1 MTIRYILKIAVTS
14 DLLPG
19 DPGCDWYIRPL
30 ATSHWCFA
38 RSAMFKRISGI
49 GRVQRRGAFLL
60 AAAAVV
66 LLAWPARTQADGIQI
81 PPWSDYTQEDGLASN
96 NVLAVTVGE
105 GEIWFGTDHGIS
117 RYNGA
122 WHSWT
127 EGSDLQSGVHSM
139 TLGGSG
145 AELWAGTATGAVLVW
160 DGGAWDSLT
169 RLDAPVRALHYT
181 GDQLWIGTAAGLYLW
196 NGEAAS
202 SVAGLDEA
210 YINVIGSSNNG
221 NSIWVGTSD
230 GLWLRQEG
238 RWLPI
243 GEEEGLPA
251 GDVTA
256 LWADGAGPVWV
267 AADGNIAWQ
276 EHATGAWEQ
285 VETAPLHSR
294 GRVRITSLTGDGSG
308 DVWVSTEG
316 GGFFRLVE
324 GEPLPSSTP
333 QYDLIQQSINSGE
346 TSFIHAAAIDPAGSL
361 WLGTVSGVFRSDR
374 EIWGREI
381 YPPASSPA
389 NEIQALLADEQ
400 GGLWIGTRGEGIRR
414 KAAGSGLGDEAFYGV
429 ESGLPSLFVTDLA
442 LDADGRIWAATWWGL
457 ASLEPGA
464 DQWTQPVLTEENPSA
479 LVTALL
485 AQQRQLWIGTDN
497 GLARY
502 DIAAGTLS
510 IEDALTNQV
519 VQDLALDSSG
529 RVWAATESGGIFV
542 ANGDGR
548 WTRYRADSAEGQSIY
563 GDNVAAL
570 AQDPKVPGAMWAAVN
585 QHGLVYFDGQV
596 WQDRT
601 ATARLPS
608 KLFYDFYVDPIDSSL
623 WIGSEGGVTRFDG
636 RTWETLTVEAVLPA
650 TSINSIIRMPSG
662 VYWFGSRDGLTF
674 HRPDSI
680 PPWIRIEGISGA
692 AEQISANNWEVES
705 DGKIIIGYEAGDLYT
720 PQSELVVLYRFSPPG
735 QLGAWQLLDR
745 PFLELSDFAE
755 KGTYHVEFQ
764 VRDFAFTYSEV
775 RSVSFEAESL
785 PAQVRLPL
793 LGSIRT
799 DYFITLVVTGL
810 LALIGFGYMGIE
822 IIQTRR
828 RTWDAV
834 VRSFNPF
841 ISGEPVRREDM
852 FFGRRD
858 MLQKI
863 VDTLH
868 NNSIMIHG
876 ERRIGKTTLL
886 YQLNNHLWGLEDDEY
901 WFVPLYVDLEG
912 TEEDTF
918 FHFLMEE
925 ILHTASSLSGLTP
938 EAKNALQD
946 LLYYRPGHEE
956 YTDREFI
963 RDLRDVI
970 KALQHYGEERHPGK
984 HLRLIL
990 LMDEMDVFNAFDHL
1004 IQQRLRR
1011 IFMRDFAA
1019 TLGAVIAGIR
1029 ISKEWGRIESPWFNL
1044 FNEIELEPF
1053 NREQAIELLTEPVRG
1068 FYRYEPAVVDFIIE
1082 NCAGRPFR
1090 IQQFGLEAVG
1100 RMLADGR
1107 RTISMEDALFAH
1119 AHIQQMGDSI
1129 NTGLS
1134 GKDEA

>member
-1 MTIRYILKIAVTS
+1 M
-14 DLLPG
+14 
-19 DPGCDWYIRPL
+19 
-30 ATSHWCFA
+30 
-38 RSAMFKRISGI
+38 
-49 GRVQRRGAFLL
+49 L

-66 LLAWPARTQADGIQI
+66 LLVWPALVQAQGTLI

-96 NVLAVTVGE
+96 NVLAVSVGE
-105 GEIWFGTDHGIS
+105 GEVWFGTDHGIS

-122 WHSWT
+122 WRSWT
-127 EGSDLQSGVHSM
+127 EGTDLQSGVHSM

-145 AELWAGTATGAVLVW
+145 TDLWAGTATGAVLVW
-160 DGGAWDSLT
+160 DGSAWDSLT
-169 RLDAPVRALHYT
+169 RLDAPVRALLYT

-202 SVAGLDEA
+202 SVAGLDDA
-210 YINVIGSSNNG
+210 YINVIGSSDSG
-221 NSIWVGTSD
+221 DSIWVGTSD
-230 GLWLRQEG
+230 GLWLREGG
-238 RWLPI
+238 RWQAV
-243 GEEEGLPA
+243 GEEEGVSAL
-251 GDVTA
+251 DVTA
-256 LWADGAGPVWV
+256 LWAEAAGTVWV
-267 AADGNIAWQ
+267 AADGNIAWRDA
-276 EHATGAWEQ
+276 ATGGWEQ
-285 VETAPLHSR
+285 VETAPLHAR
-294 GRVRITSLTGDGSG
+294 ERVRITSLTGDGSG
-308 DVWVSTEG
+308 SVWVSTEG

-324 GEPLPSSTP
+324 REALSSATP
-333 QYDLIQQSINSGE
+333 QYDVIQQSINSGE

-381 YPPASSPA
+381 HPPAASPA
-389 NEIQALLADEQ
+389 NEIQALLADDH

-414 KAAGSGLGDEAFYGV
+414 KSAGSGLDDEAFYGV

-442 LDADGRIWAATWWGL
+442 LDVDGRIWAGTWWGL

-464 DQWTQPVLTEENPSA
+464 SQWTQPVPTEELPSA

-485 AQQRQLWIGTDN
+485 AHQRQLWIGTDN

-502 DIAAGTLS
+502 DIADGTLLV
-510 IEDALTNQV
+510 EDALAHQE
-519 VQDLALDSSG
+519 VQDLALDASG
-529 RVWAATESGGIFV
+529 RLWAATESGGIF
-542 ANGDGR
+542 AGSGEGR
-548 WTRYRADSAEGQSIY
+548 WTQYRADSVEGQSIY

-570 AQDPKVPGAMWAAVN
+570 APDLKVPGAMWAAVN
-585 QHGLVYFDGQV
+585 QHGLVYFDGQA

-623 WIGSEGGVTRFDG
+623 WIGSEGGVTRYDG

-650 TSINSIIRMPSG
+650 TSIYSIIRMSNG

-680 PPWIRIEGISGA
+680 PPWIRIEGVSGA
-692 AEQISANNWEVES
+692 AEQIAANNWEVES

-720 PQSELVVLYRFSPPG
+720 PQSELVVLYRVSPPG
-735 QLGAWQLLDR
+735 QLGAWQQLDR
-745 PFLELSDFAE
+745 PFLELSDFTE
-755 KGTYHVEFQ
+755 KGIYNVEFQ

-775 RSVSFEAESL
+775 SSVSFESESL

-793 LGSIRT
+793 LGSIRS
-799 DYFITLVVTGL
+799 DYLITLVVTGL

-822 IIQTRR
+822 VIQNRR

-852 FFGRRD
+852 FFGRRE

-912 TEEDTF
+912 TEEHTF

-938 EAKNALQD
+938 ATKNALQD

-970 KALQHYGEERHPGK
+970 KALQHYGEELHPGK

-1029 ISKEWGRIESPWFNL
+1029 ISKEWGRIESPWYNL

-1053 NREQAIELLTEPVRG
+1053 NREQALELLTEPVRG
-1068 FYRYEPAVVDFIIE
+1068 FYRYEPSVVDFIIE

-1090 IQQFGLEAVG
+1090 IQQYGLEAVG
-1100 RMLADGR
+1100 RMLAEGR
-1107 RTISMEDALFAH
+1107 RTITMEDALFAH

-1134 GKDEA
+1134 ENVDA

>member
-1 MTIRYILKIAVTS
+1 
-14 DLLPG
+14 
-19 DPGCDWYIRPL
+19 
-30 ATSHWCFA
+30 
-38 RSAMFKRISGI
+38 MFKRPSGI
-49 GRVQRRGAFLL
+49 DRVYRHGALLL
-60 AAAAVV
+60 AAAAV
-66 LLAWPARTQADGIQI
+66 LLLVWPAQIQAQGTLI

-96 NVLAVTVGE
+96 NVLAVTVGD
-105 GEIWFGTDHGIS
+105 GEVWFGTDQGIS
-117 RYNGA
+117 RFNGA

-127 EGSDLQSGVHSM
+127 ESADLQSGVHSL
-139 TLGGSG
+139 TLGGSS
-145 AELWAGTATGAVLVW
+145 ADLWAGTATGAVLVW
-160 DGGAWDSLT
+160 NGATWDLLT

-181 GDQLWIGTAAGLYLW
+181 RGQLWIGTAAGLYLW
-196 NGEAAS
+196 NNDAPS
-202 SVAGLDEA
+202 SVTGLDDA

-221 NSIWVGTSD
+221 NSIWVGTSE
-230 GLWLRQEG
+230 GLWLRQDG
-238 RWLPI
+238 HWKAI
-243 GEEEGLPA
+243 GEGDLLPA
-251 GDVTA
+251 RDVTA
-256 LWADGAGPVWV
+256 LWADAAGPVWV
-267 AADGNIAWQ
+267 AADGNIAWRDPT
-276 EHATGAWEQ
+276 TGAWEQ
-285 VETAPLHSR
+285 VETDPLHTR
-294 GRVRITSLTGDGSG
+294 ERVRITSLIGDGSG
-308 DVWVSTEG
+308 VVWVSTEG

-324 GEPLPSSTP
+324 REVVSSTTP
-333 QYDLIQQSINSGE
+333 QYNLIQQSINSGE
-346 TSFIHAAAIDPAGSL
+346 TSYIHAAAVDSAGSL

-374 EIWGREI
+374 EIWGREVH
-381 YPPASSPA
+381 PPVSNPA
-389 NEIQALLADEQ
+389 NEIHTMLADEE
-400 GGLWIGTRGEGIRR
+400 GRLWIGTRGEGIRR
-414 KAAGSGLGDEAFYGV
+414 KAAGNGLDDEAFYGV
-429 ESGLPSLFVTDLA
+429 ESGLPSLFITDLA
-442 LDADGRIWAATWWGL
+442 LDKDGRIWAATWWGL
-457 ASLEPGA
+457 ASLDSGA
-464 DQWTQPVLTEENPSA
+464 EEWTQPVPPEDLPSA
-479 LVTALL
+479 LVTVLL
-485 AQQRQLWIGTDN
+485 AHQSQLWIGTDN

-502 DIAAGTLS
+502 DIASGTLS
-510 IEDALTNQV
+510 IEDALAGQV
-519 VQDLALDSSG
+519 VQDLALDSSD
-529 RVWAATESGGIFV
+529 RLWAATKSGGIFV
-542 ANGDGR
+542 GHEGGR
-548 WTRYRADSAEGQSIY
+548 WTRYRTDSAAGQSIF

-570 AQDPKVPGAMWAAVN
+570 APEPKVPGAMWAAVN
-585 QHGLVYFDGQV
+585 QHGLIYFDGQV

-636 RTWETLTVEAVLPA
+636 RTWETLNVESVLPA
-650 TSINSIIRMPSG
+650 TSIYSIIRMPNG

-705 DGKIIIGYEAGDLYT
+705 DGRIIIGYEAGDLYT

-745 PFLELSDFAE
+745 PFLELSDFTE
-755 KGTYHVEFQ
+755 KGEYTVEFQ
-764 VRDFAFTYSEV
+764 VRDYAFTYSEV
-775 RSVSFEAESL
+775 SSISFEAESL

-793 LGSIRT
+793 LGSIRS
-799 DYFITLVVTGL
+799 DYLITLVVTGL

-822 IIQTRR
+822 IVQNRR
-828 RTWDAV
+828 RTWEAV
-834 VRSFNPF
+834 VRAFNPF

-852 FFGRRD
+852 FFGRRE

-886 YQLNNHLWGLEDDEY
+886 YQLNNHLWGLEDSEY

-938 EAKNALQD
+938 ETKAALQD

-970 KALQHYGEERHPGK
+970 KALRHYGEERHPGK

-990 LMDEMDVFNAFDHL
+990 LLDEMDVFNAYDHL

-1029 ISKEWGRIESPWFNL
+1029 ISKEWGRIESPWYNL
-1044 FNEIELEPF
+1044 FNEIEVEPF
-1053 NREQAIELLTEPVRG
+1053 NREQAMELLTEPVRG
-1068 FYRYEPAVVDFIIE
+1068 FYRYEPSVVDFIID
-1082 NCAGRPFR
+1082 NCAGRPHR
-1090 IQQFGLEAVG
+1090 IQQYALEAVG

-1107 RTISMEDALFAH
+1107 RTISMADALFAH

-1134 GKDEA
+1134 ENDDP